1 MQALPPSQQ
10 LVERLILAQLQQDVH
25 VLGVL
30 EEVLKLYYMLV
41 GDRQMDLNLT
51 HQLLLGAT
59 FH

>member
-41 GDRQMDLNLT
+41 GDRPMDLNLT